1 MIIYPQ
7 STADERRGV
16 NEDELRG
23 QLITRLREDHLWT
36 REELAKRAG
45 VTPTTVSL
53 AEGGHTRVRL
63 STIGKLANALGVPA
77 TRLLRPTEEKE
88 LTPSGKDEA
97 PREAGRRDT
106 RTGDERLQDRLAP
119 RVARLEE
126 LDLGELLKRRHELG
140 EWLSEL
146 KRKVDYGAGSKE
158 EITNDDAYFEIT
170 DELLAL
176 MTVLNKNASK
186 QLSARDSDS

>member
-1 MIIYPQ
+1 MEALKDLRRRKGWSQKDLSEHSGVGQDTISGIESGRHEPRP
-7 STADERRGV
+7 ST
-16 NEDELRG
+16 LR
-23 QLITRLREDHLWT
+23 
-36 REELAKRAG
+36 
-45 VTPTTVSL
+45 
-53 AEGGHTRVRL
+53 
-63 STIGKLANALGVPA
+63 KLAGALDVEVADFFRKPA
-77 TRLLRPTEEKE
+77 PLV
-88 LTPSGKDEA
+88 EA
-97 PREAGRRDT
+97 LREAGRTDT

-126 LDLGELLKRRHELG
+126 LDLGELHKRRHELG

-158 EITNDDAYFEIT
+158 EITNDDAYLEIT

-186 QLSARDSDS
+186 QLFARDSDS